1 MKETRGKH
9 ERTTG
14 LKGYGVGVLENRG
27 VVPGGAGTREVR
39 TWYCAL
45 PSRRRCFRALFPL
58 HRPHGKKI
66 MPAGFAT
73 QRGKTKDAPDN
84 RGYARHALGG
94 DALQFEVPANPAVC
108 VEESAKRHQAGV
120 KSRLA
125 GFAAPR
131 QDARDAQEIVQ
142 YRPPF
147 GTPAIRTAANRTA
160 YEARADGSTPRQE

>member
-1 MKETRGKH
+1 VNRLERVRCWSTRKS
-9 ERTTG
+9 RCCTG
-14 LKGYGVGVLENRG
+14 S
-27 VVPGGAGTREVR
+27 AGTREVR

-45 PSRRRCFRALFPL
+45 VARRSCRRTLFPP

-66 MPAGFAT
+66 IPAGFTT
-73 QRGKTKDAPDN
+73 QCRKIEDAPEN
-84 RGYARHALGG
+84 PGCARYARGR

-120 KSRLA
+120 KSLLA

-131 QDARDAQEIVQ
+131 QDARKAQEIVQ

-147 GTPAIRTAANRTA
+147 GTPAIRTVTNRTA
-160 YEARADGSTPRQE
+160 YEPRADGNTPRQE